1 MWGVQVVPLKYC
13 VFLYIS
19 YERGD
24 EATDLLCNQ
33 NKIWACE
40 DQIWDS
46 FWKNICM
53 NLKYIASEILN
64 LLKFV

>member
-1 MWGVQVVPLKYC
+1 M
-13 VFLYIS
+13 FLYIS